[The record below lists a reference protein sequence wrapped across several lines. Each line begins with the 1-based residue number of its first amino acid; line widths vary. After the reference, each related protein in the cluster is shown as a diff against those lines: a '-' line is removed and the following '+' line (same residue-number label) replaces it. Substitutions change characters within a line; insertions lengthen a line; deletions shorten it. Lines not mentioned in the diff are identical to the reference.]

1 MNFITPTTKEE
12 MYVVLQDMYYYYRIR
27 REGYKDADLKELNLE
42 KLVFTSMSEEELRER
57 AEVLLSAENQK
68 FTHDYIL
75 AINEELRIVEDKLAV
90 LDENKEKLITQT
102 RATYAESQRK
112 AELNAVKNGLAGSSI
127 IVDKWTELETKLN
140 ERLSEIEEDFSAQEV
155 DLISQRDNLNLRM
168 ENALS
173 YCEEQALKKVNA
185 KIEEL
190 KQKQDET
197 ERSVFKYNNGIE
209 EKVQKYRN
217 TIAEANANLM
227 LKFLEIRG
235 GEYSKS
241 ELVEMGY
248 YESVINCVCSY
259 FDTLDAMTAA
269 TQIGKENKLMI
280 YLDDYYDTVL
290 YMYQQRALFQNQQNQ
305 A

>member
-1 MNFITPTTKEE
+1 
-12 MYVVLQDMYYYYRIR
+12 
-27 REGYKDADLKELNLE
+27 
-42 KLVFTSMSEEELRER
+42 
-57 AEVLLSAENQK
+57 
-68 FTHDYIL
+68 
-75 AINEELRIVEDKLAV
+75 
-90 LDENKEKLITQT
+90 
-102 RATYAESQRK
+102 
-112 AELNAVKNGLAGSSI
+112 
-127 IVDKWTELETKLN
+127 
-140 ERLSEIEEDFSAQEV
+140 
-155 DLISQRDNLNLRM
+155 M